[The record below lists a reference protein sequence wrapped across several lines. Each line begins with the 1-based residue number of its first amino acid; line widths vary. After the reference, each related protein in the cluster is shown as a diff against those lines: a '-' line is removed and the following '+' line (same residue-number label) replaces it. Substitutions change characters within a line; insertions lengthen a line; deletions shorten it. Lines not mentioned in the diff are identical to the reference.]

1 MKRALLVL
9 LVAVVLL
16 AGAVAVLAPAALMA
30 PWLER
35 ATGGRLAVGEVE
47 GTLWRGQGVLVAAG
61 ARTPLAWTLAAAPL
75 LAGEAQVRITPVDV
89 GSPSPRALVTAARK
103 QLALADVALA
113 VPAAV
118 VTRAL
123 LRDAPARAGWRVDG
137 EIAATT
143 PRLEWSPAAF
153 GGELRLVWRQAR
165 LAPASATAIDLG
177 EATAALTAREGRLA
191 GPLTNAGGDLDLR
204 GEVSLGPDGGAAISL
219 LLTPRRADD
228 AELARRLAAI
238 GAPEGG
244 GWRVSWQTRPR

>member
-16 AGAVAVLAPAALMA
+16 AGAVAVLAPASLMA
-30 PWLER
+30 PCLER

-47 GTLWRGQGVLVAAG
+47 GTLWRGQGVLAAG
-61 ARTPLAWTLAAAPL
+61 SARMPFAWTLAATPL
-75 LAGEAQVRITPVDV
+75 LAGEAQLRITPVDAR
-89 GSPSPRALVTAARK
+89 SPSPRAAITATRRR
-103 QLALADVALA
+103 LALADVALV

-123 LRDAPARAGWRVDG
+123 LRDAPARAGWVVDG
-137 EIAATT
+137 QIAATT
-143 PRLEWSPAAF
+143 SHLEWSPAAY

-165 LAPASATAIDLG
+165 LAPASAAAIDLG
-177 EATAALTAREGRLA
+177 EATAALTARDGRLA
-191 GPLTNAGGDLDLR
+191 GPVTNAGGNLDVR
-204 GEVSLGPDGGAAISL
+204 GEASIGPDGGAAISL

-228 AELARRLAAI
+228 AELARRLAVI